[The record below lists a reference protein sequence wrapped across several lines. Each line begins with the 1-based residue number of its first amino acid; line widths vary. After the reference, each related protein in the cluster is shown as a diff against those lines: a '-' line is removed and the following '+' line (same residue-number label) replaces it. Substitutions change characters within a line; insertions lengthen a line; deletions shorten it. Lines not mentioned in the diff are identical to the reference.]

1 MTQATLLLFASSA
14 LLPFCISHLLQS
26 SHDDD
31 EECGADDWLA
41 LSSGHWMPRI
51 GLGTA
56 GLTEPTLLAR
66 VVSDA
71 LAAGYRMIDTADLYE
86 NHRQIATALNATLP
100 RFGLERNQSQNS
112 CHLLLVLSMS
122 I

>member
-14 LLPFCISHLLQS
+14 LLPFCISHLLPT
-26 SHDDD
+26 SHDE

-56 GLTEPTLLAR
+56 GLTEPTQVAR